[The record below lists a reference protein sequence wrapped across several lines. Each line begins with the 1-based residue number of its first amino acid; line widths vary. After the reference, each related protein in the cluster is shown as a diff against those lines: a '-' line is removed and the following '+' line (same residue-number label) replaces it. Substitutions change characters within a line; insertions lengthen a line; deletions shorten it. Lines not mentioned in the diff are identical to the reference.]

1 MHSGQI
7 IGLTILALIIGGLFL
22 LNSIAKEV
30 EQDSK
35 QPEK

>member
-7 IGLTILALIIGGLFL
+7 IGLTILGLIIGGLFF

-30 EQDSK
+30 EQDGK
-35 QPEK
+35 RLKK